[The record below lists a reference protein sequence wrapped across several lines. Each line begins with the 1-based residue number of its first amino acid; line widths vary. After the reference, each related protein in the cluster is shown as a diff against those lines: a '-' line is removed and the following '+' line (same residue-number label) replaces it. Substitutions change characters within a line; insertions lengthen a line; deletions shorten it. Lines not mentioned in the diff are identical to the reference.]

1 MVAAVHHEAPSADRP
16 VVVCDVAHPQD
27 ACVQFF
33 GSDGMIRAARLT
45 VLGAR
50 PYLENGQPMP
60 LPQAFAML
68 EAQAAERQAAPTR
81 RRVVTDAERHGL
93 PDPWDGE
100 EEPREVQRPAPEP
113 VQAGGAGGGGRRLVV
128 EMVKPPVVK

>member
-1 MVAAVHHEAPSADRP
+1 

-68 EAQAAERQAAPTR
+68 EAQAAERQVPATR

-93 PDPWDGE
+93 PDPWDGD
-100 EEPREVQRPAPEP
+100 EEPRSAPAA
-113 VQAGGAGGGGRRLVV
+113 VQAGGGGGGRRLVV